1 MILNYILMK
10 NSIIVGLLSIVA
22 LAAVGA
28 VGSITAPAFAE
39 DDYDDDYKDL
49 KCKFYNDD
57 DHDDDDDYEYLKLK
71 CKKD

>member
-1 MILNYILMK
+1 MIVNYILMK

-22 LAAVGA
+22 LGA

-49 KCKFYNDD
+49 KCKFYYDD
-57 DHDDDDDYEYLKLK
+57 DHDDDYEYLKLK
-71 CKKD
+71 CKKKD

>member
-1 MILNYILMK
+1 MK

-22 LAAVGA
+22 LGA

-49 KCKFYNDD
+49 KCKFYYDD

>member
-22 LAAVGA
+22 LGA
-28 VGSITAPAFAE
+28 VGSITAPAFAG

-49 KCKFYNDD
+49 ECKFYKDD
-57 DHDDDDDYEYLKLK
+57 DHDDDDDYKYLKLK